1 MVKEADKSIE
11 VNSTYLEWILEAVHK
26 IKHQKQRPNQERI
39 VSAIRQNHQVSEDS
53 IEEQL
58 ELAVKCGQIL
68 RVISNN
74 DYTYKDPALSA
85 TPSRAKAVNV
95 GKKPELIKAVIQ
107 CLKESRDSKGL
118 TIKAIEKYIISK
130 NNAKGNGAAELTR
143 NLRILVRKGI
153 QRGQLVQTGK
163 LIKLPKGKGL
173 MQSVSLEEANF
184 EVILPFERNKKRHAP
199 FILCSFCCE
208 DAEKN
213 REGEYEDLISC
224 ADCGSSGHP
233 SCLKFSEELA
243 AKVRKLRWQCINCKK
258 CSFCGKSG
266 REDDMLF
273 CDFCDRG
280 FHMPCCDPPI
290 TKPPKGDWKCNL
302 CDPERGTKKGKEFL
316 EAALKYT
323 AKVKNQLQ
331 ATSKQKLKK
340 AKLFQAAKRKA
351 ANWKGRSKGPRKK
364 KSESS
369 VNSDDDDGDDE
380 EDKSEDVLSPSEF
393 TALNGSNL
401 EALSVLPETKNL
413 VDGLSRFFTPS
424 SKRSSRVSLSAIQ
437 PPIVG
442 LSSDEEYEERY
453 AKEAVKSKRQNKL
466 FVSKQSSPVKAQQS
480 KSQRAA
486 SRLIKR
492 SKKLKAS
499 GVQKKSKG
507 PPLSGQLR
515 GLFDGLSEFFNATG
529 ERKRTFP
536 VYNTI
541 KRRKSS
547 SQSFLNTDNQSFS
560 YLRTT
565 YGNSHVLDGDV
576 KICDTTSRDS
586 LSVCVRDTM
595 GSRQGP
601 ASSLSSSS
609 RQSWWEDVDRLM
621 QMTLQEFRQYGAKS
635 SAVRHRSWA
644 TRGRRT
650 FFGRGGRGRSRGFNQ
665 IFRGTVRTKA
675 GMVLPSYVTED
686 DIALFKEAQEKT
698 QTDLFQGLPPVE
710 PRTSL
715 PTAAQLLE
723 ENKEGK
729 ADAPRYP
736 PCIELGRYEI
746 QTWYSSPYPQEYASL
761 PKLYICEY
769 CLKYMKTSSSLQR
782 HFEKCELRHPP
793 ADEIY
798 RSGNMSVFEVDGQIS
813 KLYCQN
819 LCLLAKLFLDHK
831 TLYYDVEPFLFYV
844 LTLNDQYGSHV
855 VGYFSKEK
863 HCQQKYN
870 VSCIM
875 TMPQYMRKGYGRLL
889 IDFSYLLTRKE
900 ECTGSPEK
908 PLSAL
913 GAISYKAYWRSVV
926 LEQLSAVSDKT
937 VTIKSISEKT
947 GLCPLDILQ
956 ALKDLSF
963 LKQHVDKY
971 VYITFCVKR
980 VNNMYGKSNNYNKY
994 VNFSASKLFQK
1005 YKRP

>member
-380 EDKSEDVLSPSEF
+380 EDKSEDVLSPS
-393 TALNGSNL
+393 
-401 EALSVLPETKNL
+401 
-413 VDGLSRFFTPS
+413 
-424 SKRSSRVSLSAIQ
+424 
-437 PPIVG
+437 
-442 LSSDEEYEERY
+442 
-453 AKEAVKSKRQNKL
+453 
-466 FVSKQSSPVKAQQS
+466 
-480 KSQRAA
+480 
-486 SRLIKR
+486 
-492 SKKLKAS
+492 
-499 GVQKKSKG
+499 
-507 PPLSGQLR
+507 
-515 GLFDGLSEFFNATG
+515 
-529 ERKRTFP
+529 
-536 VYNTI
+536 
-541 KRRKSS
+541 
-547 SQSFLNTDNQSFS
+547 
-560 YLRTT
+560 
-565 YGNSHVLDGDV
+565 
-576 KICDTTSRDS
+576 
-586 LSVCVRDTM
+586 
-595 GSRQGP
+595 
-601 ASSLSSSS
+601 
-609 RQSWWEDVDRLM
+609 
-621 QMTLQEFRQYGAKS
+621 
-635 SAVRHRSWA
+635 
-644 TRGRRT
+644 
-650 FFGRGGRGRSRGFNQ
+650 
-665 IFRGTVRTKA
+665 TVRTKA